1 MQEILVQIIFGWP
14 FIILSLL
21 LAVAGVILKRPPL
34 LVAAALFFT
43 PPAWYLSGYPGIRWF
58 GILLP
63 AFILGAAYSVKRGK
77 TALAWVLLSPSILIS
92 AWLAFLVMAQNRN
105 LSGG

>member
-1 MQEILVQIIFGWP
+1 MQPIFAQIIFGWP

-21 LAVAGVILKRPPL
+21 LAVTGVIGKRPAL

-43 PPAWYLSGYPGIRWF
+43 PPAWYLSGYPSIRWF
-58 GILLP
+58 GITLP
-63 AFILGAAYSVKRGK
+63 VFMLGAAYSVKRGK
-77 TALAWVLLSPSILIS
+77 AGIAWALLSAPILVS
-92 AWLAFLVMAQNRN
+92 AWLAFLVIAQNRN

>member
-1 MQEILVQIIFGWP
+1 MQETIVQIVFGWP

-21 LAVAGVILKRPPL
+21 LAVIGVNWKRPVL
-34 LVAAALFFT
+34 LVASALFFT
-43 PPAWYLSGYPGIRWF
+43 PPAWYLSGYPSIRWF

-63 AFILGAAYSVKRGK
+63 ALILGAAYYVKRGK
-77 TALAWVLLSPSILIS
+77 AGLAWVLLLAPALVSV
-92 AWLAFLVMAQNRN
+92 WLAVVVLTQNR

>member
-14 FIILSLL
+14 FIITALL
-21 LAVAGVILKRPPL
+21 LAVAGVILKRPAL

-43 PPAWYLSGYPGIRWF
+43 PPSLYLSGYPAIRWF

-63 AFILGAAYSVKRGK
+63 AFMLGAAYYVRRGK
-77 TALAWVLLSPSILIS
+77 AGLAWALLLAPMLVS
-92 AWLAFLVMAQNRN
+92 AWLAVLVLLQNRYQ
-105 LSGG
+105 SGG